1 MEDDRIVQMY
11 KNKYVLFLGLSFL
24 LLITIVIARAP
35 YRQFGALF
43 VSDGFGYYI
52 YLPSVIIDKDLN
64 LKNQIEHQP
73 CQLKHW
79 TFAFVPQT
87 GRFGNIFQIGC
98 AVLWLPFFLFAHC
111 LVLILIK
118 LGFSLD
124 ANGFGY
130 FYELPV
136 YIGSFI
142 YGLCGIFFM
151 WRLVREI
158 FDDEI
163 ADNSVLYIVLASP
176 LAAYLWFE
184 PDMSHIISMF
194 LISIF
199 FYYLYKVYILVDQR
213 LSSWALLGALFGLI
227 VLVRVPDCLVGVL
240 AFFVWLKIFF
250 LDKYKHTYEYKSA
263 FKSGAIFICLTI
275 LVFSPQLFVWK
286 ILYGSF
292 LAMPPNPF
300 YKNIQ
305 WLKPDLFNY
314 MFSTRHG
321 LFSWTPILC
330 FASIGIIWFFF
341 WDNYFLKVS
350 SLIFLLAIYFN
361 SSIYRWWAG
370 CSFGERRMVDYSV
383 IFALGLGLLLFKW
396 RNFIKKNMFWV
407 LGTLLILYNWILMV
421 RYFTHDLPEYGQ
433 ISFYDLYIKTIVF
446 PLTFVNKFF

>member
-1 MEDDRIVQMY
+1 MY
-11 KNKYVLFLGLSFL
+11 KKKYLLFIGLSSL
-24 LLITIVIARAP
+24 LLIAIVIGRAP
-35 YRQFGALF
+35 YRHLGALF

-52 YLPSVIIDKDLN
+52 YLPSVIIDRDLD

-79 TFAFVPQT
+79 TFTFVSQT

-98 AVLWLPFFLFAHC
+98 AVLWLPFFLLAHC
-111 LVLILIK
+111 LVFILIK

-124 ANGFGY
+124 VNGFGY

-142 YGLCGIFFM
+142 YGLLGIFFM

-158 FDDEI
+158 FDDKI

-176 LAAYLWFE
+176 VAAYLWFE
-184 PDMSHIISMF
+184 PDMSHIISLF

-199 FYYLYKVYILVDQR
+199 FYYLYRVYILVDQR
-213 LSSWALLGALFGLI
+213 LSSWALLGALLGLI
-227 VLVRVPDCLVGVL
+227 VLVRVPDGLVGLL
-240 AFFVWLKIFF
+240 AFSVWLKIFF
-250 LDKYKHTYEYKSA
+250 LDKYKTNHEYKAA
-263 FKSGAIFICLTI
+263 FKTCVIFICSTI

-292 LAMPPNPF
+292 LTIPPNPF
-300 YKNIQ
+300 YNKIQ

-314 MFSTRHG
+314 LFSTMHG

-330 FASIGIIWFFF
+330 LASIGIIWLFFL
-341 WDNYFLKVS
+341 DNYFLKVS

-383 IFALGLGLLLFKW
+383 IFALGLGFILFNL
-396 RNFIKKNMFWV
+396 RNFLKKKMSWILV
-407 LGTLLILYNWILMV
+407 TLLILYNWILMI
-421 RYFTHDLPEYGQ
+421 RYFTHDLPEYGNV
-433 ISFYDLYIKTIVF
+433 SFCNLYIKTIVF
-446 PLTFVNKFF
+446 PLTFLKRFF